1 VHALVVG
8 GGRVGTRKA
17 LALFEAGAHV
27 KVIAPTVSIELRDL
41 SASNTRLTLER
52 REYIG
57 PEDLLEFEIIFAATD
72 SHELN
77 ATIAE
82 DARRLRRLVNV
93 ASDGSE
99 GSFTS
104 MAVHREGRL
113 TIGVSAGGV
122 PAAAASIRN
131 EIAQQFDGRYAKM
144 IEQLFVERVAM
155 DEASR

>member
-1 VHALVVG
+1 MIG

-27 KVIAPTVSIELRDL
+27 KVIAPEVSIELRDL
-41 SASNTRLTLER
+41 AASHRRITLEK

-57 PEDLLEFEIIFAATD
+57 PDDLRESEVVFAATD
-72 SHELN
+72 SRELN
-77 ATIAE
+77 SSIAN
-82 DARRLRRLVNV
+82 DARALRRLVNV
-93 ASDGSE
+93 ASDGAD

-122 PAAAASIRN
+122 PVAAASIRN
-131 EIAQQFDGRYAKM
+131 EIAEHFDGRYAKL
-144 IEQLFVERVAM
+144 IDQLFSERTAI
-155 DEASR
+155 DEGSR

>member
-1 VHALVVG
+1 MIG

-27 KVIAPTVSIELRDL
+27 RVIAPQVSIELRDL
-41 SASNTRLTLER
+41 SASNRRLTLER

-57 PEDLLEFEIIFAATD
+57 QDDLRDFELVFAATD
-72 SHELN
+72 SRELN
-77 ATIAE
+77 ASIAQ
-82 DARRLRRLVNV
+82 DARQLHRLVNV
-93 ASDGSE
+93 ASDGAE

-122 PAAAASIRN
+122 PVAAASIRN
-131 EIAQQFDGRYAKM
+131 EIAKHFDGRYARM
-144 IEQLFVERVAM
+144 IEQLFVERM
-155 DEASR
+155 STDETSG